1 MTLIGEAMI
10 SITVLP
16 ILRDNDYP
24 TAGNVIYGMI
34 MKDIDSVD
42 KIILDMAGVSL
53 IPSMFLNTSLGRII
67 RERGVDFVKL
77 KFGFSNIKASDA
89 NRIRKYVRRFS

>member
-1 MTLIGEAMI
+1 MI
-10 SITVLP
+10 SILVFP

-24 TAGNVIYGMI
+24 TAGNVVYGMI
-34 MKDIDSVD
+34 MKSIDSVD
-42 KIILDMAGVSL
+42 KIILDMDGVSL

-67 RERGVDFVKL
+67 RERGVDFVKQ

-89 NRIRKYVRRFS
+89 NRIRQYVGRFS

>member
-1 MTLIGEAMI
+1 MI
-10 SITVLP
+10 SINVFP

-42 KIILDMAGVSL
+42 RIILDMDGVSL

-67 RERGVDFVKL
+67 RERGVDFVKHKL
-77 KFGFSNIKASDA
+77 GFSKIKASDA
-89 NRIRKYVRRFS
+89 ARIREYVGRFS